1 MAAPLR
7 VVDHAGKP
15 KLMTQ
20 AHHPDGV
27 LSAEMIAELMQSGAL
42 AGAMPAR
49 LQPAS
54 LDLTL
59 GARAWR
65 VRASFLPSKM
75 RTVAARLGDGLAMQ
89 EINLEEGAVF
99 ERGCVYL
106 VELNERAAL
115 PNDLFGAANPKS
127 STGRIDVFVRLVTD
141 YGAAFDEIPAGY
153 EGPLYAE
160 ISPRSFSIKA
170 RVGSSLNQ
178 LRLKRGAFRLDDA
191 SLAAVHAQT
200 PLVDG
205 DARIDGGL
213 GLSVCLGDGATEGVG
228 DTIIGWR
235 AHRHTALI
243 DVDEIAA
250 LEPRDFFEPIGPQK
264 SGFIILDPDEFYILA
279 SKEALVI
286 PPDYA
291 AEMTPISP
299 GLGEFR
305 VHYAGFFDPGFG
317 WAAVRGASNGS
328 RAVLEVRSHD
338 APFVLE
344 DGQLVARLVYE
355 RMAARPARLY
365 GAEGQSN
372 YQGQGLKL
380 SKHFV

>member
-1 MAAPLR
+1 MSE
-7 VVDHAGKP
+7 
-15 KLMTQ
+15 
-20 AHHPDGV
+20 PDTSEGV
-27 LSAEMIAELMQSGAL
+27 LSAGMIARLIE
-42 AGAMPAR
+42 AGAIAGADAAR

-59 GARAWR
+59 SPRAWR
-65 VRASFLPSKM
+65 ARASFLPSRA
-75 RTVAARLGDGLAMQ
+75 RTVAERLAGGLAMQ
-89 EINLEEGAVF
+89 EIDLGPGAVF

-106 VELNERAAL
+106 VELNERLAL
-115 PNDLFGAANPKS
+115 PAGIAGAANPKS

-141 YGAAFDEIPAGY
+141 HGAAFDEIPAGY

-160 ISPRSFSIKA
+160 ISPRTFSIKA
-170 RVGSSLNQ
+170 RAGSSLNQ
-178 LRLKRGAFRLDDA
+178 LRLKRGAPRLDDA
-191 SLAAVHAQT
+191 ALAALHDET

-205 DARIDGGL
+205 AADIDGGL
-213 GLSVCLGDGATEGVG
+213 GLCVSLSGTGDV
-228 DTIIGWR
+228 IGWR
-235 AHRHTALI
+235 ARRHSGLI
-243 DVDEIAA
+243 DADEAGA
-250 LEPRDFFEPIGPQK
+250 LDAGDFFEALGPQK
-264 SGFIILDPDEFYILA
+264 SGFLILDPDEFYILA

-317 WAAVRGASNGS
+317 WSGAGGGGS
-328 RAVLEVRSHD
+328 RAVLEVRSRET
-338 APFVLE
+338 PFVLE

-355 RMAARPARLY
+355 KMAAKPAKLY
-365 GAEGQSN
+365 GADVHSN

-380 SKHFV
+380 SKHFR

>member
-1 MAAPLR
+1 MT
-7 VVDHAGKP
+7 GKRIGMNNP
-15 KLMTQ
+15 STKN
-20 AHHPDGV
+20 GV
-27 LSAEMIAELMQSGAL
+27 FCAEMIAELIEAGVIVGASTS
-42 AGAMPAR
+42 R

-59 GARAWR
+59 GRRAWR
-65 VRASFLPSKM
+65 VRASFLPSRS
-75 RTVAARLGDGLAMQ
+75 RTVDARLNDGLAM
-89 EINLEEGAVF
+89 NAFSLDDGAVF

-106 VELNERAAL
+106 VELNERLSL
-115 PNDLFGAANPKS
+115 PRDISGAANPKS

-160 ISPRSFSIKA
+160 ISPRTFSVLA
-170 RVGSSLNQ
+170 RRGSSLSQ
-178 LRLKRGAFRLDDA
+178 LRLKGGAFQVDDNA
-191 SLAAVHAQT
+191 LRMLHMEM
-200 PLVDG
+200 PLVEGGG
-205 DARIDGGL
+205 DIDGGL
-213 GLSVCLGDGATEGVG
+213 GISVSLRGDEP
-228 DTIIGWR
+228 IIGWR
-235 AHRHTALI
+235 ARRHCGLI
-243 DVDEIAA
+243 DVDTTGVLDA
-250 LEPRDFFEPIGPQK
+250 DDYFEPLRPQK

-291 AEMTPISP
+291 AEMAPINP

-317 WAAVRGASNGS
+317 LPENGSNGS

-355 RMAARPARLY
+355 RMAARPGKLY
-365 GAEGQSN
+365 GVGMKSN

-380 SKHFV
+380 SKHFG

>member
-1 MAAPLR
+1 MVKAISPLS
-7 VVDHAGKP
+7 
-15 KLMTQ
+15 
-20 AHHPDGV
+20 DGV
-27 LSAEMIAELMQSGAL
+27 LASQDIAALIGAGVISGGDA
-42 AGAMPAR
+42 AR

-59 GARAWR
+59 SSRAWR
-65 VRASFLPSKM
+65 VRASFLPSRA
-75 RTVAARLGDGLAMQ
+75 RTVAERLTGGLAMQ
-89 EINLEEGAVF
+89 EIDIAAGAVF

-106 VELNERAAL
+106 VELNERLCLPAAIE
-115 PNDLFGAANPKS
+115 GAANPKS

-141 YGAAFDEIPAGY
+141 HGAAFDEIPAGY

-160 ISPRSFSIKA
+160 ISPRTFSILA
-170 RVGSSLNQ
+170 RAGSSLNQ
-178 LRLKRGAFRLDDA
+178 LRLKSGQCRLDDA
-191 SLAAVHAQT
+191 ALRRLNGEMK
-200 PLVDG
+200 LVDG
-205 DARIDGGL
+205 EADIAGGL
-213 GLSVCLGDGATEGVG
+213 GLSVSLAGKGEF
-228 DTIIGWR
+228 IGWR
-235 AHRHTALI
+235 ARRHSALI
-243 DVDEIAA
+243 DVDKTGA
-250 LEPRDFFEPIGPQK
+250 LEPQDFFEPIAPPK

-279 SKEALVI
+279 SKEALAV

-317 WAAVRGASNGS
+317 WSPSPGGGGRNGS
-328 RAVLEVRSHD
+328 RGVLEVRSHD

-355 RMAARPARLY
+355 RMGARPERLY
-365 GAEGQSN
+365 GAGIHSN

-380 SKHFV
+380 SKHFR

>member
-1 MAAPLR
+1 
-7 VVDHAGKP
+7 
-15 KLMTQ
+15 MTG
-20 AHHPDGV
+20 GV
-27 LSAEMIAELMQSGAL
+27 FSAEMIAGLMESGVVT
-42 AGAMPAR
+42 GATSSR

-59 GARAWR
+59 GRRAWR
-65 VRASFLPSKM
+65 VRASFLPSRA
-75 RTVAARLGDGLAMQ
+75 RTVAARLDDGLVMNAFS
-89 EINLEEGAVF
+89 LEDGVVF

-106 VELNERAAL
+106 VELNERLAL
-115 PNDLFGAANPKS
+115 PADVAGAANPKS

-160 ISPRSFSIKA
+160 ISPRTFSIFA
-170 RVGSSLNQ
+170 RTGSSLNQ
-178 LRLKRGAFRLDDA
+178 LRFKQGQCRLEDQGLRA
-191 SLAAVHAQT
+191 LHEQTSLVEGVA
-200 PLVDG
+200 D
-205 DARIDGGL
+205 IDGGL
-213 GLSVCLGDGATEGVG
+213 GLSVSLKSEDA
-228 DTIIGWR
+228 IIGWR
-235 AHRHTALI
+235 ARRHSGLI
-243 DVDEIAA
+243 DVDEPGA
-250 LEPRDFFEPIGPQK
+250 LDANDFFEPLGSQK

-291 AEMTPISP
+291 AEMTPINP

-317 WAAVRGASNGS
+317 WSPDGVTGGANGS

-355 RMAARPARLY
+355 RMAARPAQLY
-365 GAEGQSN
+365 GADVKSN

-380 SKHFV
+380 SKHFR

>member
-1 MAAPLR
+1 MVEINLL
-7 VVDHAGKP
+7 GG
-15 KLMTQ
+15 
-20 AHHPDGV
+20 GV
-27 LSAEMIAELMQSGAL
+27 LASQEIAALIAEGVI
-42 AGAMPAR
+42 AGADVAR

-59 GARAWR
+59 SSRAWR
-65 VRASFLPSKM
+65 VRASFLPSRA
-75 RTVAARLGDGLAMQ
+75 RTVEARLTSGLAMQ
-89 EINLEEGAVF
+89 EMDISGGAVF

-106 VELNERAAL
+106 VELNERLAL
-115 PNDLFGAANPKS
+115 PEGVEGAANPKS

-141 YGAAFDEIPAGY
+141 YGASFDEIPAGY

-160 ISPRSFSIKA
+160 ISPRTFSILA
-170 RVGSSLNQ
+170 RAGSSLNQ
-178 LRLKRGAFRLDDA
+178 LRLKSGDCRLDDA
-191 SLAAVHAQT
+191 ALRRLNGET

-205 DARIDGGL
+205 DADIAGGL
-213 GLSVCLGDGATEGVG
+213 GLSVSLAGSDNF
-228 DTIIGWR
+228 IGWR
-235 AHRHTALI
+235 ARRHSALI
-243 DVDEIAA
+243 DVDKPGA
-250 LEPRDFFEPIGPQK
+250 LDAHDFFEPIAPPK

-279 SKEALVI
+279 SKEALAV

-317 WAAVRGASNGS
+317 WTPTSSGGGRNGS
-328 RAVLEVRSHD
+328 RGVLEVRSHD

-355 RMAARPARLY
+355 RMAARPQTLY
-365 GAEGQSN
+365 GAGLKSN

-380 SKHFV
+380 SKHFY

>member
-1 MAAPLR
+1 M
-7 VVDHAGKP
+7 
-15 KLMTQ
+15 
-20 AHHPDGV
+20 
-27 LSAEMIAELMQSGAL
+27 ESGAIK
-42 AGAMPAR
+42 GASVDR

-54 LDLTL
+54 LDLTF

-65 VRASFLPSKM
+65 VRASFLPSRT
-75 RTVAARLGDGLAMQ
+75 RTVTARLTDGLAMQ
-89 EINLEEGAVF
+89 EINLNDGAVF

-106 VELNERAAL
+106 VELNEHLKLSAGL
-115 PNDLFGAANPKS
+115 IGAANPKS

-141 YGAAFDEIPAGY
+141 FGVAFDEIPTGY
-153 EGPLYAE
+153 DGPLYAE
-160 ISPRSFSIKA
+160 VSPRTFSILA
-170 RVGSSLNQ
+170 RRGSSLNQ
-178 LRLKRGAFRLDDA
+178 LRLKAGDYRLDDQELQRLN
-191 SLAAVHAQT
+191 SLA
-200 PLVDG
+200 PLAGDG
-205 DARIDGGL
+205 ANIDKGL
-213 GLSVCLGDGATEGVG
+213 GLCVALSAVDASNADEV
-228 DTIIGWR
+228 IGWR
-235 AHRHTALI
+235 ARRHSGLI
-243 DVDEIAA
+243 DVDKIGA
-250 LEPRDFFEPIGPQK
+250 LDPHDYFEPIGPQK

-317 WAAVRGASNGS
+317 WSEEAGDASNGS

-355 RMAARPARLY
+355 RMATRPDTLY
-365 GAEGQSN
+365 GAGLKSN

-380 SKHFV
+380 SKHFA